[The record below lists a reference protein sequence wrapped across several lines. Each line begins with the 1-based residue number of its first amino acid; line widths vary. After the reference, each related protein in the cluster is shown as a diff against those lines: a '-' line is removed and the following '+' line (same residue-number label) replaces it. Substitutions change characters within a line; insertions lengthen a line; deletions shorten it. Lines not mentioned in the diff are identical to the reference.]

1 MYNTQGFLFKYQTK
15 QALMNSISL
24 FHFLNAFLM
33 IAIPVALAIFLVK
46 KWKLSWR
53 FWLVGGATFI
63 LSQVGHIP
71 FNSLMTT
78 LLNKTPLASL
88 STQNALF
95 FNAAFLGLSAGLFE
109 ELFRYGMFR
118 WWLKDARSWRKAV
131 LAGAGHGGAE
141 AIILGGLALLAF
153 FRLTAARNMDL
164 SSVYTGDTLVQAQAQ
179 VSAYWSATWY
189 DALLGTVERLF
200 TIVIQ
205 ISFSVLV
212 MQAFVRKQAG
222 WVILA
227 ILYHAVVDAGA
238 LIALQLT
245 NAYWVEGLVGV
256 FALISLFIIFSLR
269 KPEPEPEVKEVDAV
283 TPVQKPDNIE
293 LSNEQLDNSKYT

>member
-1 MYNTQGFLFKYQTK
+1 
-15 QALMNSISL
+15 
-24 FHFLNAFLM
+24 M
-33 IAIPVALAIFLVK
+33 IAIPVVLAIFLVK

-71 FNSLMTT
+71 FNSLMTM
-78 LLNKTPLASL
+78 LLNKTPLATM

-95 FNAAFLGLSAGLFE
+95 FNAAFLGLSAGMFE

-118 WWLKDARSWRKAV
+118 WWLKDARSWKKAV

-141 AIILGGLALLAF
+141 AIILGGLAMLAF
-153 FRLTAARNMDL
+153 FQLTAARNMDL
-164 SSVYTGDTLVQAQAQ
+164 STVYTGDTLVQAQAQ

-212 MQAFVRKQAG
+212 LQAFLRKRFG
-222 WVILA
+222 WVVLA
-227 ILYHAVVDAGA
+227 IFYHAIVDASA
-238 LIALQLT
+238 LVVMKYT
-245 NAYWVEGLVGV
+245 NPYWVEGMVGV
-256 FALISLFIIFSLR
+256 FALISLAIIFLMR
-269 KPEPEPEVKEVDAV
+269 KPEPVLESRREEMVV
-283 TPVQKPDNIE
+283 PVIKPDSVE
-293 LSNEQLDNSKYT
+293 PSSEQLDNSKYT

>member
-1 MYNTQGFLFKYQTK
+1 MNLTLF
-15 QALMNSISL
+15 I
-24 FHFLNAFLM
+24 HFLNAFLM
-33 IAIPVALAIFLVK
+33 IGIPVALAIFLVK

-78 LLNKTPLASL
+78 LLNKTSLATL

-95 FNAAFLGLSAGLFE
+95 FNAVFLGLSAGLFE
-109 ELFRYGMFR
+109 ELFRYGMYR
-118 WWLKDARSWRKAV
+118 WWLKDARSWKKAV
-131 LAGAGHGGAE
+131 LAGAGHGGVE

-153 FRLTAARNMDL
+153 FQLTAMRNVDL
-164 SSVYTGDTLVQAQAQ
+164 STLYTGDTLVQAQAQ

-189 DALLGTVERLF
+189 DSLLGAVERLF

-205 ISFSVLV
+205 LSFSVLV
-212 MQAFVRKQAG
+212 LQVFVRKQAG
-222 WVILA
+222 WVFLA
-227 ILYHAVVDAGA
+227 ILYHAIVDAAA
-238 LIALQLT
+238 LVALQLT

-256 FALISLFIIFSLR
+256 FALISFFIIFSLR
-269 KPEPEPEVKEVDAV
+269 KPEPEPEAKEVDVVA
-283 TPVQKPDNIE
+283 PVQKPDNIE